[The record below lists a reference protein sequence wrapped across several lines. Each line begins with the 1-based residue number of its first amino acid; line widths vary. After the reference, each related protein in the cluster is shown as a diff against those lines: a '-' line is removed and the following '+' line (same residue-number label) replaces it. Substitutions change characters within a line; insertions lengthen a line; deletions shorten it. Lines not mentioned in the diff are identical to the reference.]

1 MALDCNGFACIIME
15 ISIME
20 SIVLQ
25 VFAYFI
31 TAIIAIFSF
40 WRINKRKNLL
50 SFEYTHEVIIWAFL
64 VGLDLVLFFILALS
78 IMFPVDINK
87 KSSKNK

>member
-1 MALDCNGFACIIME
+1 
-15 ISIME
+15 ME